1 MTDALAD
8 KLITGDRAALAR
20 GITLVESTRPEHQA
34 QARDLLT
41 HVISRTGK
49 AWRVGLTGVP
59 GVGKSTLIERL
70 GGHLT
75 AQGRKVAVLAVDP
88 SSSRTKGSIL
98 GDKTRMGSLAV
109 DRNAFIRPSPSAGS
123 LGGVARKTRES
134 MLLCE
139 AAGYDVVIVE
149 TVGVGQSETV
159 VSEMVDVFVAL
170 MLPGAG
176 DELQGIKKGLLE
188 LAEILFVNKADGE
201 NETRARR
208 AQRDLE
214 AALHLF
220 APVSPHWSP
229 AVLRGSGLTGDGVGA
244 LWDTIIQ
251 HRKALEGAGALNA
264 KRSGQQVRWLWSMVE
279 ERVLAQFHADPD
291 IKTLAPE
298 LERAVADGRLPAS
311 EAAERL
317 WRANQP

>member
-1 MTDALAD
+1 MIDNLAQR
-8 KLITGDRAALAR
+8 LMEGDRAALAR
-20 GITLVESTRPEHQA
+20 AITLVESTRPDHQA
-34 QARDLLT
+34 RARDLLT
-41 HVISRTGK
+41 DVMDRTGG
-49 AWRVGLTGVP
+49 AWRIGLTGVP
-59 GVGKSTLIERL
+59 GVGKSTLIEAL

-88 SSSRTKGSIL
+88 SSSRSRGSIL
-98 GDKTRMGSLAV
+98 GDKTRMGQLAV
-109 DRNAFIRPSPSAGS
+109 DRSAFIRPSPSAGT

-134 MLLCE
+134 LLLCE
-139 AAGYDVVIVE
+139 AAGYDVVLVE

-159 VSEMVDVFVAL
+159 VADMVDVFVAL

-208 AQRDLE
+208 AARDLE

-220 APVSPHWSP
+220 APVSPHWTP
-229 AVLRGSGLTGDGVGA
+229 AVLTGSALSGA
-244 LWDTIIQ
+244 GIEKLWETVKT
-251 HRKALEGAGALNA
+251 HRKALDSAGALA
-264 KRSGQQVRWLWSMVE
+264 KKRQGQQVRWLWSMVE
-279 ERVLAQFHADPD
+279 DRVLEAFKADPAV
-291 IKTLAPE
+291 KAAGPE
-298 LERAVADGRLPAS
+298 LERAVAEGRLPAS

-317 WRANQP
+317 LKRGG